1 MLNISDGT
9 ECAWEVSF
17 TENFKV
23 ESNLSS
29 NLDSMR
35 ELVDYAITVDKLKIR
50 SRESLASKA
59 QHLLNEKLVSS
70 FQETEELQAQSK
82 EFIHYLFSKLIAK
95 TYDDFLLRQPAISV
109 CTSSLVKNLS
119 KGSEK
124 VCNFELVERVK
135 LIVDAVLKSSDTS
148 ILAVNGSQLFDLSI
162 YILIQNDT
170 GADQ

>member
-9 ECAWEVSF
+9 ECVWEVSF

-50 SRESLASKA
+50 SRDSLASKA
-59 QHLLNEKLVSS
+59 QHLLNERLVSS

-82 EFIHYLFSKLIAK
+82 EFIHYLF
-95 TYDDFLLRQPAISV
+95 
-109 CTSSLVKNLS
+109 
-119 KGSEK
+119 
-124 VCNFELVERVK
+124 
-135 LIVDAVLKSSDTS
+135 
-148 ILAVNGSQLFDLSI
+148 
-162 YILIQNDT
+162 
-170 GADQ
+170 